1 MTQRAHPRKKRG
13 RSSIGSYRID
23 LHPSTGGV
31 NYIDISSLPFQ
42 IPLGALI
49 PRRVENLL
57 PACKAIVG
65 SKGVIKSSNLQKA
78 HDVGFCSATLST
90 LLSLGRAQMLDDQ
103 FGCMEVPPEV
113 SPDQVAQIVVR
124 YVEARPQRMQEP
136 LIWLA
141 LEAIQEAWP
150 CTPDFDSRFRGK

>member
-1 MTQRAHPRKKRG
+1 MKAIMT
-13 RSSIGSYRID
+13 
-23 LHPSTGGV
+23 
-31 NYIDISSLPFQ
+31 
-42 IPLGALI
+42 GAFMGLS
-49 PRRVENLL
+49 VTAAGAAAVDYLSANNLL

-103 FGCMEVPPEV
+103 FGCMQVPPEV

>member
-1 MTQRAHPRKKRG
+1 MKAIMT
-13 RSSIGSYRID
+13 
-23 LHPSTGGV
+23 
-31 NYIDISSLPFQ
+31 
-42 IPLGALI
+42 GAFMGLS
-49 PRRVENLL
+49 VTAAGATAVDYLSANNLL

-103 FGCMEVPPEV
+103 FGCMEVPPEA
-113 SPDQVAQIVVR
+113 SPDQLAQIVVR
-124 YVEARPQRMQEP
+124 YIEARPQRMQEP

-141 LEAIQEAWP
+141 LEALHDAWP
-150 CTPDFDSRFRGK
+150 CADFDSRFRGK